1 MTRLLDQVIREVTR
15 LPEADQDRIAH
26 LIMAELQ
33 AEAGWDERFRR
44 SQGKLSRLAE
54 AAREEIARGDVL
66 DEDPG
71 SAGPR

>member
-1 MTRLLDQVIREVTR
+1 MTKLLDRAIREVAS

-26 LIMAELQ
+26 LILEELG

-44 SQGKLSRLAE
+44 SQDKLSQLGK

-71 SAGPR
+71 SAGL